1 MGNRRPGSTLEGVD
15 LGFRGDVVE
24 FYQRYRRGYPD
35 AAVDAV
41 VAEFGLGAD
50 DVVVDL
56 GCGTGQLTVPFA
68 RRVRAAV
75 GVDPEPDMLA
85 AARRAAD
92 ASNVSWVLGADTD
105 VPALGRLLG
114 TVGAVTIGQALHWMD
129 HERLFRAVHPVVR
142 PGGGVAVF
150 TNGTPLWLQDTGWS
164 RALRAFM
171 EHYLGTRLTLTCGAD
186 EHTQRRYADALG
198 EHFTVR
204 HHLVEYEDDLDVEHI
219 VGGVLS
225 ALPVDKL
232 PSDRAAFT
240 VALRDVL
247 EPHAPFTER
256 VDVRIL
262 TGRR

>member
-1 MGNRRPGSTLEGVD
+1 MD

-41 VAEFGLGAD
+41 VAEFGLGRS

-92 ASNVSWVLGADTD
+92 VPNVSWVLGADTD
-105 VPALGRLLG
+105 LAALGPAVG
-114 TVGAVTIGQALHWMD
+114 PVGAVTIGQALHWMD
-129 HERLFRAVHPVVR
+129 HERLFRTVHPLVR

-150 TNGTPLWLQDTGWS
+150 TNGTPLWLQDTEWS
-164 RALRAFM
+164 RALRGFL
-171 EHYLGTRLTLTCGAD
+171 EHYLGTRLALTCGTD
-186 EHTQRRYADALG
+186 EHTQQRYADALNAA
-198 EHFTVR
+198 HFTVR
-204 HHLVEYEDDLDVEHI
+204 RHLVEYEDHLDVERI
-219 VGGVLS
+219 IGGALS

-232 PSDRAAFT
+232 PADRTAFAR
-240 VALRDVL
+240 ALSEVL
-247 EPHAPFTER
+247 EPHEPFVER
-256 VDVRIL
+256 VAVRIL

>member
-1 MGNRRPGSTLEGVD
+1 MD

-41 VAEFGLGAD
+41 VAEFGLGRE

-75 GVDPEPDMLA
+75 GVDPEADMLV

-92 ASNVSWVLGADTD
+92 VPNVSWVLGADTD
-105 VPALGRLLG
+105 VGALGLAVG
-114 TVGAVTIGQALHWMD
+114 SVGAVTVGQALHWMD
-129 HERLFRAVHPVVR
+129 HERLFRVVRSLVR

-150 TNGTPLWLQDTGWS
+150 TNGTPLWLQDADWS
-164 RALRAFM
+164 RALHGFL
-171 EHYLGTRLTLTCGAD
+171 ENYLGTRLVLTCGAD
-186 EHTQRRYADALG
+186 EHTQQRYADALG
-198 EHFTVR
+198 QHFTVR
-204 HHLVEYEDDLDVEHI
+204 RHLVEYEDHLDVERI
-219 VGGVLS
+219 IGGALS
-225 ALPVDKL
+225 AMPVDKL
-232 PSDRAAFT
+232 PADRPAFAR
-240 VALRDVL
+240 ALREVL
-247 EPHAPFTER
+247 EPHGPFVER